1 MRTVNTETIIR
12 TIILAITLLNQTLT
26 MLGKNPLP
34 WAEDDVYTFLSTL
47 ATIAATVWAWWKN
60 NSFTQAA
67 ITADDYMLQLK
78 GVVKGSETGANT
90 ENEGGE
96 DNANN

>member
-1 MRTVNTETIIR
+1 
-12 TIILAITLLNQTLT
+12 

-34 WAEDDVYTFLSTL
+34 WAEEDVYTFLSTL

-96 DNANN
+96 DNADN